1 LRDAFPGRYRPTQD
15 DFERLWGEGLIVPD
29 TDVLFGLYRR
39 YYSKYRKELVNVLQ
53 GAEDQLWLPHQVAH
67 KFLNGRLKVIGEVRM
82 TYEKTSVI
90 PRDTPALR
98 LVATAV
104 K

>member
-1 LRDAFPGRYRPTQD
+1 MPY
-15 DFERLWGEGLIVPD
+15 
-29 TDVLFGLYRR
+29 TDVLFGPYRR
-39 YYSKYRKELVNVLQ
+39 YYSKYCKEPMNVLR

-67 KFLNGRLKVIGEVRM
+67 EFLNGRLKVFGEVRM

-104 K
+104 KKSEAENRPVGMVHS

>member
-1 LRDAFPGRYRPTQD
+1 M
-15 DFERLWGEGLIVPD
+15 
-29 TDVLFGLYRR
+29 
-39 YYSKYRKELVNVLQ
+39 LQ
-53 GAEDQLWLPHQVAH
+53 GAKDQLWLPRQVAH
-67 KFLNGRLKVIGEVRM
+67 KFLNGRLKVIGGVRM
-82 TYEKTSVI
+82 TYEKTSII

>member
-1 LRDAFPGRYRPTQD
+1 MAC
-15 DFERLWGEGLIVPD
+15 
-29 TDVLFGLYRR
+29 TDR
-39 YYSKYRKELVNVLQ
+39 YYSRYRKELVNVLR
-53 GAEDQLWLPHQVAH
+53 GAKDQLWLRHQVAH
-67 KFLNGRLKVIGEVRM
+67 EFLNGSLRVIGEVRM
-82 TYEKTSVI
+82 SYEKTSVI